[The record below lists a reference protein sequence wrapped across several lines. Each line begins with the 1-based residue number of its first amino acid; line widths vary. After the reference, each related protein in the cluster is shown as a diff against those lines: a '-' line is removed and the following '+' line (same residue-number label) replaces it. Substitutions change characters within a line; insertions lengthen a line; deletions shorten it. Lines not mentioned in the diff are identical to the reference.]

1 MPISTHLQA
10 GKRIAKPRAIC
21 YHACD
26 MARILVALSGGVDS
40 AAAAALLVE
49 QGHEVVAAYMKN
61 WVNEENIP
69 GECPWERDIED
80 ALGVCRKLGIE
91 FRVVDLIEQYRQRI
105 VNYLIEGYRN
115 GSTPNPDVLCN
126 REMKFGVL
134 LDYALEQGFCGVAT
148 GHYANRLDVE
158 GEGSYILRGADTNK
172 DQSYFLALMRP
183 EQVARAIFPVGQ
195 ITKPQVREI
204 ARRFNLPNAEKKD
217 SQGICFIGQVKMS
230 DFLRHYLPD
239 NPGDIVDLN
248 GRVLGRHDGLH
259 LFTMGQRK
267 GHHVASPKEGVAYVV
282 VGKDL
287 EHNRL
292 ILGYEGQETPG
303 LYARSAVVGSITNTL
318 KPLPQ
323 RVLAMPRYRAA
334 AVPALCTPIAPG
346 KVRLDFEE
354 PVRALALGQVCAFF
368 EPDGGR
374 GEKLLGGGFFEK
386 ID

>member
-1 MPISTHLQA
+1 MS
-10 GKRIAKPRAIC
+10 
-21 YHACD
+21 
-26 MARILVALSGGVDS
+26 RILVALSGGVDS

-61 WVNEENIP
+61 WVNDENIP

-80 ALGVCRKLGIE
+80 ALGVCRRLGIE
-91 FRVVDLIEQYRQRI
+91 LRVVDLIEQYRERV
-105 VNYLIEGYRN
+105 VNYLIEGYRS
-115 GSTPNPDVLCN
+115 GATPNPDVLCN

-148 GHYANRLDVE
+148 GHYARRLDVE
-158 GEGSYILRGADTNK
+158 GEGSYVLRGLDCNK

-183 EQVARAIFPVGQ
+183 EQVAHAIFPVGEME
-195 ITKPQVREI
+195 KPQVREL
-204 ARRFNLPNAEKKD
+204 ARRFRLPNAEKKD

-239 NPGDIVDLN
+239 NPGDIVDLQ

-267 GHHVASPKEGVAYVV
+267 GHHVASPREGVAYVV

-292 ILGYEGQETPG
+292 ILGYEGEETAG
-303 LYARSAVVGSITNTL
+303 LWTREATVGGIANCL
-318 KPLPQ
+318 RELPE
-323 RVLAMPRYRAA
+323 RVMVQPRYRAPGQLA
-334 AVPALCTPIAPG
+334 TCTPLAPG
-346 KVRLDFEE
+346 KVHLRFDE
-354 PVRALALGQVCAFF
+354 PVRAVALGQVAAFYA
-368 EPDGGR
+368 PDGGR
-374 GEKLLGGGFFEK
+374 GERLLGGGFFESAHGG
-386 ID
+386 

>member
-1 MPISTHLQA
+1 
-10 GKRIAKPRAIC
+10 
-21 YHACD
+21 
-26 MARILVALSGGVDS
+26 MARILTALSGGVDS

-105 VNYLIEGYRN
+105 VNYLIEGYRT

-134 LDYALEQGFCGVAT
+134 LDYALEQGFTGVAT
-148 GHYANRLDVE
+148 GHYAQRLDVT
-158 GEGSYILRGADTNK
+158 GEGSYILRGADYNK

-183 EQVARAIFPVGQ
+183 EQVAHAIFPVGN

-204 ARRFNLPNAEKKD
+204 ARRFHLPNAEKKD

-239 NPGDIVDLN
+239 NPGDIVDLE
-248 GRVLGRHDGLH
+248 GRKLGRHDGLH

-267 GHHVASPKEGVAYVV
+267 GHHIASPREGVAYVV

-287 EHNRL
+287 QRNRL

-303 LYARSAVVGSITNTL
+303 LYTRRAIVGSITNTL
-318 KPLPQ
+318 NPLPE
-323 RVLAMPRYRAA
+323 RVMAQPRYRAA
-334 AVPALCTPIAPG
+334 AVPATCTHLGSG
-346 KVRLDFEE
+346 KVQLDFDT
-354 PVRALALGQVCAFF
+354 PVRALALGQVCAFY
-368 EPDGGR
+368 EPDNLR
-374 GEKLLGGGFFEK
+374 GEKLLGGGFFESLG
-386 ID
+386 

>member
-1 MPISTHLQA
+1 
-10 GKRIAKPRAIC
+10 
-21 YHACD
+21 

-80 ALGVCRKLGIE
+80 ALGVCRTLGIE
-91 FRVVDLIEQYRQRI
+91 LRVVDLIAQYRERV
-105 VNYLIEGYRN
+105 VNYLIEGYRS

-134 LDYALEQGFCGVAT
+134 LDYALEQGFTGVAT
-148 GHYANRLDVE
+148 GHYANRLDIP
-158 GEGSYILRGADTNK
+158 GEGSYILRGADRNK

-183 EQVARAIFPVGQ
+183 EQVAHAIFPVGH
-195 ITKPQVREI
+195 ITKPQVRDI
-204 ARRFNLPNAEKKD
+204 ARRFHLPNAEKKD

-239 NPGDIVDLN
+239 NPGEIVDLN
-248 GRVLGRHDGLH
+248 GRVLGQHQGLH

-267 GHHVASPKEGVAYVV
+267 GHHIASPKEGVAYVV

-287 EHNRL
+287 QKNQL
-292 ILGYEGQETPG
+292 ILGYEGEETPG
-303 LYARSAVVGSITNTL
+303 LYTRSAIVGSITNTL
-318 KPLPQ
+318 LPLPE
-323 RVLAMPRYRAA
+323 RVMAQPRYRAP
-334 AVPALCTPIAPG
+334 AVHATCTHLG
-346 KVRLDFEE
+346 DNKVLLDFDE
-354 PVRALALGQVCAFF
+354 PVRAVALGQVCALYA
-368 EPDGGR
+368 PDADR
-374 GEKLLGGGFFEK
+374 GERLLGGGFFES
-386 ID
+386 IRA

>member
-1 MPISTHLQA
+1 
-10 GKRIAKPRAIC
+10 
-21 YHACD
+21 
-26 MARILVALSGGVDS
+26 MARLLVALSGGVDS

-49 QGHEVVAAYMKN
+49 QGHEVAAAYMKN
-61 WVNEENIP
+61 WVNDENIP

-80 ALGVCRKLGIE
+80 ALAVCRRLGIE
-91 FRVVDLIEQYRQRI
+91 FRVIDLIEQYRARV
-105 VNYLIEGYRN
+105 VNYLLEGYRQ

-148 GHYANRLDVE
+148 GHYARRLDVP
-158 GEGSYILRGADTNK
+158 GLGSYVLRGRDENK

-183 EQVARAIFPVGQ
+183 EQVAHAVFPVGEM
-195 ITKPQVREI
+195 TKPEVRAL
-204 ARRFNLPNAEKKD
+204 ARRFDLPNAAKKD

-239 NPGDIVDLN
+239 NPGDIVDLQ

-267 GHHVASPKEGVAYVV
+267 GHHVASPREGVAYVV

-292 ILGYEGQETPG
+292 ILGFEGEETPG
-303 LYARSAVVGSITNTL
+303 LYSRRAVVGSITNTL
-318 KPLPQ
+318 EPLPE
-323 RVLAMPRYRAA
+323 RVMAQPRYRAP
-334 AVPALCTPIAPG
+334 AVPARCTSLG
-346 KVRLDFEE
+346 EGRVELEFDE
-354 PVRALALGQVCAFF
+354 PVRALALGQVCAFYA
-368 EPDGGR
+368 PDAGR
-374 GEKLLGGGFFEK
+374 GERLLGGGFFERCSGC
-386 ID
+386 

>member
-1 MPISTHLQA
+1 MS
-10 GKRIAKPRAIC
+10 K
-21 YHACD
+21 
-26 MARILVALSGGVDS
+26 ILVALSGGVDS

-61 WVNEENIP
+61 WINDEGIP
-69 GECPWERDIED
+69 GTCPWERDIED
-80 ALGVCRKLGIE
+80 ALGVCRQLGIE
-91 FRVVDLIEQYRQRI
+91 FRVIDLIEQYRQRI
-105 VNYLIEGYRN
+105 VRYLIEGYRN

-148 GHYANRLDVE
+148 GHYANRLDIP
-158 GEGSYILRGADTNK
+158 GEGSYIARGVDNNK
-172 DQSYFLALMRP
+172 DQSYFLALMRQ
-183 EQVARAIFPVGQ
+183 EQIARAVFPVGKL
-195 ITKPQVREI
+195 TKPQVRDI
-204 ARRFNLPNAEKKD
+204 ARRFRLPNAEKKD

-248 GRVLGRHDGLH
+248 GKILGRHNGLH

-267 GHHVASPKEGVAYVV
+267 GHHIASPREGVAYVV

-292 ILGYEGQETPG
+292 ILGYEGEETPG
-303 LYARSAVVGSITNTL
+303 LYARQAVVGGISNVL
-318 KPLPQ
+318 SPLPT
-323 RVLAMPRYRAA
+323 RVFIVPRYRAE
-334 AVPALCTPIAPG
+334 AVPASCTPLDEG
-346 KVRLDFEE
+346 KVLLHFDA
-354 PVRALALGQVCAFF
+354 PVRAVALGQVCAFY

-374 GEKLLGGGFFEK
+374 GEKLLGGGFFESVR
-386 ID
+386 